1 MEQVTNMD
9 ELLSFLKKWG
19 ISQAK
24 FAEMCE
30 INPNT
35 FKCKINN
42 NLPQYKFTDK
52 ETDRIEANIIK
63 LKTDCSFVIISLID
77 KKKNL

>member
-19 ISQAK
+19 ISQAR

-52 ETDRIEANIIK
+52 ETDRIRENIIK
-63 LKTDCSFVIISLID
+63 MKTDCSFVIISLID